1 MAKKP
6 DDLNL
11 GKGQKPEKQ
20 GNKGMNKTLIIIIAV
35 VVLLAGG
42 GGAAYFFLA
51 GGDDANVA
59 ETSAEAPEVAAEEEE
74 REAIYLPLDP
84 AFVVNFEHNGSIRYL
99 QLSLQ
104 VMSYE
109 QAVIDKVEANMPAVR
124 NTLILLFS
132 GQNFDELS
140 TLQGKEAL
148 RLKVKEAIQEV
159 VHFKKGQTLND
170 VFFTGFVMQ

>member
-1 MAKKP
+1 
-6 DDLNL
+6 
-11 GKGQKPEKQ
+11 
-20 GNKGMNKTLIIIIAV
+20 MNKMLIIIIAV

-51 GGDDANVA
+51 GGEEESAGESAAVVA
-59 ETSAEAPEVAAEEEE
+59 EAAVEEEE

-109 QAVIDKVEANMPAVR
+109 QAVLDKVQANMPAVR

-132 GQNFDELS
+132 GQNFDELN
-140 TLQGKEAL
+140 TLEGKEAL
-148 RLKVKEAIQEV
+148 RLKVKDAIQEV
-159 VHFKKGQTLND
+159 VHFKKGQTLDD